1 MYQSMLNYLFE
12 LERTGKKNVE
22 KTETPVKE
30 TVVIVPRT
38 NSGFTPTKNCDTC
51 RSCFRDIRYNKDL
64 PIFTGNVVT
73 VLTEYPSRHWIVV
86 IDGKKEERRVNL

>member
-38 NSGFTPTKNCDTC
+38 NSGCTPTKNCDTC

-64 PIFTGNVVT
+64 PYIYRECRYGTNRIPVKA
-73 VLTEYPSRHWIVV
+73 LDSCDRW
-86 IDGKKEERRVNL
+86 EERRTED